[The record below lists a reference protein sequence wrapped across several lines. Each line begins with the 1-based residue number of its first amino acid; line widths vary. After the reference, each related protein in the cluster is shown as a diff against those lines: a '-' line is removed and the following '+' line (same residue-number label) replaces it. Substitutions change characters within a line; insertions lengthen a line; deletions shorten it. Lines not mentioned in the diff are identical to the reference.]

1 MCILI
6 IRFWP
11 CGHESCT
18 STDQCM
24 TAMTTPGMTPFTCFH
39 ATKHRTESKSN
50 SDVPCPHCIAQNRKL
65 SLDLMAHDN
74 TSIRSAS
81 VASQYSA
88 KERRDSS
95 MTAHVPHKPADKE
108 TKADDR
114 AASPL
119 RMTTRPTS

>member
-6 IRFWP
+6 IRSWP

-24 TAMTTPGMTPFTCFH
+24 TAMTTPGMTSFTCFH

-50 SDVPCPHCIAQNRKL
+50 NDVPCPHCIAQNRKL
-65 SLDLMAHDN
+65 SLDLLAHDT
-74 TSIRSAS
+74 TSIRSGS

-88 KERRDSS
+88 KERRDS
-95 MTAHVPHKPADKE
+95 T
-108 TKADDR
+108 
-114 AASPL
+114 SPT